1 MIFDRN
7 NSTLGVM
14 DDLQVAVHTY
24 DGCGKGC
31 AGCLVDTYFKNK
43 RLVNI
48 LSEDE
53 MKTIHHRVS
62 EYYEWIKENLNTKMD
77 GYFGP
82 QAHQHQ
88 VKHFSYTFRF
98 GNHSELPLE
107 ELLKISQTMDAEFKV
122 FSTAPTDDI
131 SKFYEL
137 LKPENNPSG
146 SRLFLEIIYDPVV
159 DDAFAIRDM
168 ILDMRKHDILGYP
181 EVLITQRL
189 LRQFPTGKEFVDKC
203 VKPLG
208 DIETQMQFGRYT
220 PSKTRNFNK
229 KQVVDV
235 DTEVEW
241 LAEVAHWILHYKLNI
256 HPIPIA
262 EYAVTFLDE
271 YKESPAFANAQQTN
285 AQMEDE
291 LGKIPENTFNVNQV
305 IKFTRDIFLSSLYID
320 HNLDLFVWSESMG
333 QHVLDTNFGFP
344 SLGNIRDNSISEL
357 VTNPTGPLEKMLRQT
372 IKHLST
378 HPKCSGC
385 RYKSF
390 CASHAIPF
398 FRNSHPDDGKHC
410 YGYLPVIREFQKD
423 PIFLQNMID
432 GFKKLEF

>member
-1 MIFDRN
+1 MIFNRN
-7 NSTLGVM
+7 DSTLGIM
-14 DDLQVAVHTY
+14 DDLQIAIHSY

-31 AGCLVDTYFKNK
+31 AGCLVDTHFKNK

-48 LSEDE
+48 LTKEQ
-53 MKTIHHRVS
+53 MQTIHSRVN
-62 EYYEWIKENLNTKMD
+62 EYYEWIQKNLNQKED
-77 GYFGP
+77 GYFGKGE
-82 QAHQHQ
+82 HQKQ

-107 ELLKISQTMDAEFKV
+107 ELLKISHTMDSEFKV
-122 FSTAPTDDI
+122 FSTAPTEDI

-137 LKPENNPSG
+137 TKPENNPSG
-146 SRLFLEIIYDPVV
+146 SRIFLEIIFDPVV
-159 DDAFAIRDM
+159 DDPHIIRNM
-168 ILDMRKHDILGYP
+168 ILDMRKYEILGYP

-189 LRQFPTGKEFVDKC
+189 LREYPTGKEFVEKC
-203 VKPLG
+203 VVPLG

-235 DTEVEW
+235 DTEVKW
-241 LAEVAHWILHYKLNI
+241 LAEVAHWILQHKLNI

-262 EYAVTFLDE
+262 EYAVTFIDE
-271 YKESPAFANAQQTN
+271 YKEAQALTDGIF
-285 AQMEDE
+285 DE
-291 LGKIPENTFNVNQV
+291 SKISSIPPDKFNLKNV
-305 IKFTRDIFLSSLYID
+305 IKFTKDIFMTSLYID
-320 HNLDLFVWSESMG
+320 HNLELYIWSESMG
-333 QHVLDTNFGFP
+333 QHVLDSNFGFP
-344 SLGNIRDNSISEL
+344 KIGNIVKTPIHEL
-357 VTNPTGPLEKMLRQT
+357 LMAPNGPVDKMLNETVREL
-372 IKHLST
+372 IS

-398 FRNSHPDDGKHC
+398 FRKWHPDDGEHC

-423 PIFLQNMID
+423 PKFLQNMID
-432 GFKKLEF
+432 GFKRLEF